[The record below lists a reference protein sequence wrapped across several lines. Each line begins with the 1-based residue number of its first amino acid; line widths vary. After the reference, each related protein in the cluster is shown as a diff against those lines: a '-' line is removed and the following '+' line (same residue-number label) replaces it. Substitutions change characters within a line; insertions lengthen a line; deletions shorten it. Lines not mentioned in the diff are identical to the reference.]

1 MLVKTL
7 CFSSAFYVVII
18 MIELKNV
25 HKRYRSK
32 SGDNVRALNSIN
44 LIFPNKGLV
53 FITGP
58 SGSGKSTL
66 INIIS
71 SIDSSDSGSIL
82 FNGIDTRTFSYK
94 EIDYYRKA
102 HIGLIFQ
109 DFNLLE
115 DMNVYQ
121 NIKLP
126 LQIIGKKV
134 SDADIY
140 ILLKNLGIDNLGH
153 RMINELSGG
162 QKQRVAIARA
172 MVKNPKIILA
182 DEPTGNLDQNTSND
196 IFNILKE
203 ISKSR
208 LVIIVTHDIESATAF
223 GDRIITIEN
232 GNISND
238 TGSNTIDTI
247 TDTFKTSKQNLS
259 IFNIIRLSFCQ
270 MKKMRFRFIFTCVIL
285 IFSLFIFGITY
296 ILSTFNLSEIHS
308 DVILNNSDKY
318 ASITKNVNKKNS
330 SSLKKFTSFTSDEVS
345 RIISDLPDGWSLVT
359 RPSLPNETFSFS
371 IDYNDNFK
379 NMYVYYSLDDDDNK
393 IIIENDF
400 SKYDIIGVT
409 PEKPHEVMITKLF
422 AEYLLNGT
430 IYVYNNSNNNSN
442 IESRTQYKFK
452 DFDDIINSATK
463 ISYLDSYI
471 IITGIIDD
479 DLAKYDQLKTVLVE
493 DMKIKPIDLYTDFM
507 DKYSNNFMSFYVS
520 PNFYDD
526 KYFYTQFK
534 NQLDSYFYK
543 IGYNSDYFNNG
554 KDFFSQSMTF
564 SKNIKD
570 NLIDDKV
577 QIITKDGVV
586 NDLELSDDEIIITD
600 DFFQSIDSSFFDKL
614 NEYIKEVTIENDR
627 LIKEYETRIK
637 DRDQKLLNDPN
648 LAFWEIEKPV
658 LKNVGEEFRNFQINY
673 FIKNALN
680 KKVTLKVSDI
690 YNRNYDSIIEYKD
703 LKIVGYV
710 LGGTYTILPDSIIN
724 NHIRDKYDVYSLEID
739 LSHSSKEELIELFNK
754 YPLENGKYTI
764 SSFYSSDLLKI
775 DNALNGF
782 GNTSLV
788 ISIFFIVFTSVLLSL
803 VLFGVLS
810 QNKKF
815 IGILRALGA
824 SSRDIDKIFLIQG
837 LLLAA
842 CSSLIASCLLYIFI
856 CKYNS
861 WFISSYD
868 FIIKPFVLHYEVVLY
883 IWLLTMIITIIASI
897 IPIRKLSKMN
907 PVDVILNR

>member
-1 MLVKTL
+1 
-7 CFSSAFYVVII
+7 
-18 MIELKNV
+18 
-25 HKRYRSK
+25 
-32 SGDNVRALNSIN
+32 
-44 LIFPNKGLV
+44 
-53 FITGP
+53 
-58 SGSGKSTL
+58 
-66 INIIS
+66 
-71 SIDSSDSGSIL
+71 
-82 FNGIDTRTFSYK
+82 
-94 EIDYYRKA
+94 
-102 HIGLIFQ
+102 
-109 DFNLLE
+109 
-115 DMNVYQ
+115 
-121 NIKLP
+121 
-126 LQIIGKKV
+126 
-134 SDADIY
+134 
-140 ILLKNLGIDNLGH
+140 
-153 RMINELSGG
+153 
-162 QKQRVAIARA
+162 
-172 MVKNPKIILA
+172 
-182 DEPTGNLDQNTSND
+182 
-196 IFNILKE
+196 
-203 ISKSR
+203 
-208 LVIIVTHDIESATAF
+208 
-223 GDRIITIEN
+223 
-232 GNISND
+232 
-238 TGSNTIDTI
+238 
-247 TDTFKTSKQNLS
+247 
-259 IFNIIRLSFCQ
+259 
-270 MKKMRFRFIFTCVIL
+270 
-285 IFSLFIFGITY
+285 
-296 ILSTFNLSEIHS
+296 
-308 DVILNNSDKY
+308 
-318 ASITKNVNKKNS
+318 
-330 SSLKKFTSFTSDEVS
+330 
-345 RIISDLPDGWSLVT
+345 
-359 RPSLPNETFSFS
+359 
-371 IDYNDNFK
+371 
-379 NMYVYYSLDDDDNK
+379 
-393 IIIENDF
+393 
-400 SKYDIIGVT
+400 
-409 PEKPHEVMITKLF
+409 
-422 AEYLLNGT
+422 
-430 IYVYNNSNNNSN
+430 
-442 IESRTQYKFK
+442 
-452 DFDDIINSATK
+452 
-463 ISYLDSYI
+463 
-471 IITGIIDD
+471 
-479 DLAKYDQLKTVLVE
+479 
-493 DMKIKPIDLYTDFM
+493 
-507 DKYSNNFMSFYVS
+507 MSFYVS

-724 NHIRDKYDVYSLEID
+724 NHIRDKYDVYGLEID

-788 ISIFFIVFTSVLLSL
+788 ISIFFIVFTSILLSL

-842 CSSLIASCLLYIFI
+842 CSSLIASYLLYIFI